1 MFWKSTGTCSLG
13 HDKSTVVICVL
24 KSFVCVFM
32 FVHLCCIL
40 PSILLSTA
48 LWRSGFC
55 TARRFLSSLAQTM
68 KAFMGLRIRD
78 SPPAFPSTLPRIGA
92 LAWVESGLLGPV
104 PQPGP
109 VPVLA
114 SVRPPAPTPRFPEE
128 RGLCSKPCPGS
139 DPGLGVAVHGRSPL
153 PDREPAS

>member
-1 MFWKSTGTCSLG
+1 MLFRSCSLG
-13 HDKSTVVICVL
+13 HDKSSNLCFEIFCVCVYVCL
-24 KSFVCVFM
+24 FVCV
-32 FVHLCCIL
+32 CIL

-55 TARRFLSSLAQTM
+55 RARRFLSSLAQTM

-78 SPPAFPSTLPRIGA
+78 SPPAFPSTPPRIGA
-92 LAWVESGLLGPV
+92 LAWVESGLLAPV
-104 PQPGP
+104 PQPGPVP

-114 SVRPPAPTPRFPEE
+114 SVRPPAPTPRLPEE
-128 RGLCSKPCPGS
+128 RGLWSKPSPGS
-139 DPGLGVAVHGRSPL
+139 DPGLGDAVHGRSPL